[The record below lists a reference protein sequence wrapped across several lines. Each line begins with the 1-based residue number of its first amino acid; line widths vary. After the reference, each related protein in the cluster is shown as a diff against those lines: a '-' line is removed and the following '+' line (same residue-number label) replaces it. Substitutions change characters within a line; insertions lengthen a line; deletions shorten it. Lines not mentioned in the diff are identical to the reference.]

1 MPFTQFNNLD
11 FDQIRESIKDYIR
24 SNSNFTDFDFEGSN
38 FSILIDILAYN
49 TYITAFNS
57 NMIANESFLDS
68 ATLRENVVS
77 LARNI
82 GYVPRSRKSSRAV
95 ISFSTPFVGDS
106 QTVTLKAGLVC
117 VGNIANSSYVFSI
130 PEDITVNSY
139 LIGGS
144 GIDNGERSADFVN
157 IPVYEGTYLTKKF
170 TVDTSIKQRFI
181 INNSFVDTSSI
192 RVYVAEENQNGLG
205 KEYKLVD
212 NIINIDK
219 NSEVYLLQE
228 IKDEKY
234 EIIFGDGIFGKKLG
248 NKWKIT
254 ITYIVTN
261 GENGNGVS
269 NFSFSGSLESSGGA
283 PIITNETII
292 VSALQSSREGA
303 EIESIDSIKNY
314 AARSYSAQNR
324 AVSPRDYEAIIKK
337 IYPDTESVSVVG
349 GEELDPPEFGS
360 VLLSIK
366 PKNGTFLSD
375 FTKSQILSDLRN
387 YSVSGIKPR
396 IIDLKIL
403 YVEIDSSIYYNKS
416 FVSTPDSLKT
426 SIISSLNSYA
436 SSSDLGK
443 FGGRFKYSKVQQ
455 VIDNTNSAIT
465 SNITKVRMRRDMK
478 ASLNNFAQYEV
489 CFGNEFHIKPE
500 GLNIKSTGFKIEGEP
515 DTVYLTDIPNKN
527 ANGLLDGSKMGVLSL
542 VKRSQDTLNTTVVIK
557 SVGTVDYSIGEVI
570 LNTIKI
576 TSTEVEDGI
585 VQIQAFP
592 ESNDVIGLK
601 DLFIIF
607 DVGSS
612 VPTINMKK
620 DTISSGESISGVN
633 FPTTSS
639 YPNGKLT
646 R

>member
-11 FDQIRESIKDYIR
+11 FDQIRDSIKDYLR
-24 SNSNFTDFDFEGSN
+24 ANSNFTDFDFEGSN

-57 NMIANESFLDS
+57 NMVANESFLDS

-82 GYVPRSRKSSRAV
+82 GYTPRSRKSSKAV
-95 ISFSTPFVGDS
+95 VTFSVPFVGDS
-106 QTVTLKAGLVC
+106 QTLTLKSGLVC
-117 VGNIANSSYVFSI
+117 VGNVSNSSYVFSI
-130 PEDITVNSY
+130 PEDITVNAP
-139 LIGGS
+139 LLGGS
-144 GIDNGERSADFVN
+144 GEDFDERIADFVN
-157 IPVYEGTYLTKKF
+157 INVYEGTYLTKQF
-170 TVDTSIKQRFI
+170 TIDSSIKQRFI
-181 INNSFVDTSSI
+181 LDNPFIDTSSI
-192 RVYVAEENQNGLG
+192 RVYIAEENQTGVG
-205 KEYKLVD
+205 REYQLVD
-212 NIINIDK
+212 NIIDVNKD
-219 NSEVYLLQE
+219 SEIYLLQE

-248 NKWKIT
+248 SGWRVT
-254 ITYIVTN
+254 VSYIVTN
-261 GENGNGVS
+261 GESGNGAS
-269 NFSFSGSLESSGGA
+269 NFSFSGSFTSSSGA
-283 PIITNETII
+283 TIVPSETVI
-292 VSALQSSREGA
+292 VSALQSSREGSS
-303 EIESIDSIKNY
+303 IESIDSIKNY
-314 AARSYSAQNR
+314 APKYYSSQNR
-324 AVSPRDYEAIIKK
+324 AVTARDYETIIKK

-360 VLLSIK
+360 VILSIK

-375 FTKSQILSDLRN
+375 FTKSQILSQLKN
-387 YSVSGIKPR
+387 YSVSGINQR
-396 IIDLKIL
+396 IVDLKIL
-403 YVEIDSSIYYNKS
+403 YVEIDSSIYYNSS
-416 FVSTPDSLKT
+416 FVNTADTLK
-426 SIISSLNSYA
+426 SSVISSLNTYA

-455 VIDNTNSAIT
+455 VIDNTDRAIT

-515 DTVYLTDIPNKN
+515 DTVYFTDIPNKN
-527 ANGLLDGSKMGVLSL
+527 ANGLPDGSGMGVLSL
-542 VKRSQDTLNTTVVIK
+542 VKRSQSEKTTKVVIK
-557 SVGTVDYSIGEVI
+557 SVGTVDYKIGEVLI
-570 LNTIKI
+570 NTIKI
-576 TSTEVEDGI
+576 TSTDIEDGI

-601 DLFIIF
+601 DLYIVF

-612 VPTINMKK
+612 VSTINMKK
-620 DTISSGESISGVN
+620 DTISSGESVSGTR
-633 FPTTSS
+633 FPSTSS

>member
-11 FDQIRESIKDYIR
+11 FDQIRNSIKDYIR
-24 SNSNFTDFDFEGSN
+24 ANSNFSDFDFEGSN

-82 GYVPRSRKSSRAV
+82 GYVPRSRKSAKAV
-95 ISFSTPFVGDS
+95 VSFSVPFIGDS
-106 QTVTLKAGLVC
+106 QTVTLKSGLVC
-117 VGNIANSSYVFSI
+117 VGNISNSSYVFSI

-144 GIDNGERSADFVN
+144 GNATGERSADFINVP
-157 IPVYEGTYLTKKF
+157 IYEGTYLTKQF
-170 TVDTSIKQRFI
+170 IVDSSIKQRFI
-181 INNSFVDTSSI
+181 LNNSFVDSSSI
-192 RVYVAEENQNGLG
+192 RVYVSEENQNGIG
-205 KEYKLVD
+205 REYRLVD
-212 NIINIDK
+212 NIVNVDK
-219 NSEVYLLQE
+219 NSEIYLLQE

-248 NKWKIT
+248 NNWKIT
-254 ITYIVTN
+254 VTYIVTN

-269 NFSFSGSLESSGGA
+269 NFSFSGSLTTSSGA
-283 PIITNETII
+283 PLIPTETII
-292 VSALQSSREGA
+292 VSSLQSSREGA

-314 AARSYSAQNR
+314 APKHYSAQNR
-324 AVSPRDYEAIIKK
+324 AVSPRDYESIIKK

-349 GEELDPPEFGS
+349 GEELEPPEFGT

-375 FTKSQILSDLRN
+375 FTKNQILSDLKN
-387 YSVSGIKPR
+387 YSVSGIRPK

-403 YVEIDSSIYYNKS
+403 YVEIDSAIYYNKS
-416 FVSTPDSLKT
+416 FVSTSESLKT
-426 SIISSLNSYA
+426 NVIASLNNYA

-455 VIDNTNSAIT
+455 VIDNTDSAIT
-465 SNITKVRMRRDMK
+465 SNITKVRMRRDLK
-478 ASLNNFAQYEV
+478 ASLNNFAQYEI

-515 DTVYLTDIPNKN
+515 DTVYLTDVPNKTPD
-527 ANGLLDGSKMGVLSL
+527 GLLDGSKMGVLSL
-542 VKRSQDTLNTTVVIK
+542 VKESQDTLNTTVVIK
-557 SVGTVDYSIGEVI
+557 SVGIVDYGLGEII

-576 TSTEVEDGI
+576 TSTDIEDGI
-585 VQIQAFP
+585 IQIQAFP

-607 DVGSS
+607 DVSSS

-620 DTISSGESISGVN
+620 DTISSGESISGVR
-633 FPTTSS
+633 FPSTSS

>member
-11 FDQIRESIKDYIR
+11 FDQIRDSIKDYLR
-24 SNSNFTDFDFEGSN
+24 ANSNFTDFDFEGSN

-57 NMIANESFLDS
+57 NMVANESFLDS

-82 GYVPRSRKSSRAV
+82 GYTPRSRKSSKAV
-95 ISFSTPFVGDS
+95 VTFSVPFVGDS
-106 QTVTLKAGLVC
+106 QTLTLKSGLVC
-117 VGNIANSSYVFSI
+117 VGNVSNSSYVFSI
-130 PEDITVNSY
+130 PEDITVNAP
-139 LIGGS
+139 LLGGS
-144 GIDNGERSADFVN
+144 GEDFGERIADFVN
-157 IPVYEGTYLTKKF
+157 INVYEGTYLTKQF
-170 TVDTSIKQRFI
+170 TIDSSIKQRFI
-181 INNSFVDTSSI
+181 LDNPFIDTSSI
-192 RVYVAEENQNGLG
+192 RVYIAEENQSGVG
-205 KEYKLVD
+205 REYQLVD
-212 NIINIDK
+212 NIIDVNKD
-219 NSEVYLLQE
+219 SEIYLLQE

-248 NKWKIT
+248 NGWRVT
-254 ITYIVTN
+254 VSYIVTN
-261 GENGNGVS
+261 GESGNGAS
-269 NFSFSGSLESSGGA
+269 NFSFSGSFTSSSGA
-283 PIITNETII
+283 TIVPSETVI
-292 VSALQSSREGA
+292 VSALQSSREGSS
-303 EIESIDSIKNY
+303 IESIDSIKNY
-314 AARSYSAQNR
+314 APKYYSSQNR
-324 AVSPRDYEAIIKK
+324 AVTARDYETIIKK

-360 VLLSIK
+360 VILSIK

-375 FTKSQILSDLRN
+375 FTKSQILSQLKN
-387 YSVSGIKPR
+387 YSVSGINQR
-396 IIDLKIL
+396 IVDLKIL
-403 YVEIDSSIYYNKS
+403 YVEIDSSIYYNSS
-416 FVSTPDSLKT
+416 FVNTADTLK
-426 SIISSLNSYA
+426 SSVISSLNTYA

-455 VIDNTNSAIT
+455 VIDNTDSAIT

-515 DTVYLTDIPNKN
+515 DTVYFTDIPNKN
-527 ANGLLDGSKMGVLSL
+527 ANGLPDGSGMGVLSL
-542 VKRSQDTLNTTVVIK
+542 VKRSQSQETTEVVIK
-557 SVGTVDYSIGEVI
+557 SVGTVDYKIGEV
-570 LNTIKI
+570 LVNTIKI
-576 TSTEVEDGI
+576 TSTDIEDGI

-601 DLFIIF
+601 DLYIVF

-612 VPTINMKK
+612 VSTINMKK
-620 DTISSGESISGVN
+620 DTISSGESVSGTR
-633 FPTTSS
+633 FPSTSS